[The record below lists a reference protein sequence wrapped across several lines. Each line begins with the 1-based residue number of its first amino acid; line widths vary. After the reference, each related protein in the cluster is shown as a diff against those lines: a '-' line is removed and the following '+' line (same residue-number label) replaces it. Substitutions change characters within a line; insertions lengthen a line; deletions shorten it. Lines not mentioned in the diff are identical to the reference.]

1 MAPRDMTPLRRI
13 SLGLILCSVG
23 ACQSRTSPWPSNPAD
38 VVGQVVEVR
47 AVSLAE
53 GFHVLPSATGE
64 NSRASWGREL
74 RIQVAGARTT
84 LPGYDAYVQVDGI
97 TQVAVSGKV
106 RGAKPSDLEGAYVRV
121 WFRGIP
127 NGVGPTRTSALARF
141 VAIDSVGHV
150 GAGAR
155 SP

>member
-1 MAPRDMTPLRRI
+1 MTRLR
-13 SLGLILCSVG
+13 SSFALVLCAVA
-23 ACQSRTSPWPSNPAD
+23 ACHSRTTPWPSSPAD

-47 AVSLAE
+47 AVSLKE
-53 GFHVLPSATGE
+53 GVRILPSSFGDSA
-64 NSRASWGREL
+64 RASWGHEL

-84 LPGYDAYVQVDGI
+84 VPGYDAFVQVDGI

-127 NGVGPTRTSALARF
+127 NRIGPARTSAFARF
-141 VAIDSVGHV
+141 MAIDSVGQV
-150 GAGAR
+150 RADAR
-155 SP
+155 RP